1 MNRIGVEA
9 HAHARPL
16 RINTASTR
24 RGRNRVRS
32 GRTINRSL
40 TNKVRY
46 LGTRRPRVTK
56 EKRQIKWITCIIT
69 MRAFIAHRQ
78 TFVIWGCIYLWD
90 SNPFSIARYVERIR
104 IQRSCVWNCSSSLL
118 PTPRFFPLPRR
129 FFKITRSRRRSFRR
143 RTEIPRF
150 CQLLLK
156 SILRLLNIFLRKIL
170 RSTDQPAIIATI
182 FSKII
187 SARWTFEIT
196 WERLRRR
203 PWLFHNA
210 GYSEAACCAAAR
222 ISIGRFHF

>member
-1 MNRIGVEA
+1 MEEARVGWKLRDPAKSAVRIGVNRIGVEA

-90 SNPFSIARYVERIR
+90 SNPFLLY
-104 IQRSCVWNCSSSLL
+104 RSLRATDPDPTVVRVKLFFLL
-118 PTPRFFPLPRR
+118 YYELLSVSFLPFLPSYR
-129 FFKITRSRRRSFRR
+129 FFKITFFLQFLRSMKLKNKNIMISTYQRSF
-143 RTEIPRF
+143 
-150 CQLLLK
+150 L
-156 SILRLLNIFLRKIL
+156 
-170 RSTDQPAIIATI
+170 
-182 FSKII
+182 
-187 SARWTFEIT
+187 
-196 WERLRRR
+196 
-203 PWLFHNA
+203 
-210 GYSEAACCAAAR
+210 
-222 ISIGRFHF
+222 

>member
-1 MNRIGVEA
+1 
-9 HAHARPL
+9 
-16 RINTASTR
+16 
-24 RGRNRVRS
+24 
-32 GRTINRSL
+32 
-40 TNKVRY
+40 
-46 LGTRRPRVTK
+46 
-56 EKRQIKWITCIIT
+56 

-90 SNPFSIARYVERIR
+90 SNPFSTLSLATWNGSGSNGRACEIVLPLYFTDTPFLPP
-104 IQRSCVWNCSSSLL
+104 RSLASPIFQNYALSTSLFSTENRNTAILPISSKINPPTLEHLL
-118 PTPRFFPLPRR
+118 E
-129 FFKITRSRRRSFRR
+129 K
-143 RTEIPRF
+143 
-150 CQLLLK
+150 
-156 SILRLLNIFLRKIL
+156 N
-170 RSTDQPAIIATI
+170 IATI